1 MRTIV
6 VCLSIFFILL
16 EGALGVPY
24 TGYSYP
30 AGMQK
35 GASCRVIMGG
45 QELGGIKKIH
55 MDNPGIKLISVTRV
69 PNFPPN
75 IPKSQ
80 REYLSRWFENIN
92 KGDKSVPARD
102 PEVADFELWKSNDWW
117 DKLNELNDMEF
128 RIVENEFYSPK
139 KNPLESSPSIAQRI
153 IIDFEVDVSV
163 PSGCYELRL
172 EGQTGVSAPRKFY
185 IDEASHVE
193 ERGMVPPYRQDT
205 EYPLVSGFPRILDGQ
220 IMPGETDVF
229 LMILEKGKTYS
240 FDLKGY
246 ELQSYIGDAVPGH
259 FQPVMTLADDKGKEV
274 AFADDAGADPD
285 PRMVVTPAESGEY
298 VLMIRDNLYRGR
310 SDFVYRVEAREGG
323 LDATPRPSP
332 FGQGTKE
339 VPAERCASQALD
351 LTELP
356 VVLVGTVAKAGGKSQ
371 LKVKAKAGQRLT
383 LDVAAERCGSALD
396 SVLIVKTEK
405 GKVLAEND
413 DVQPVCNVGLS
424 MRNTDSCLSVEFPK
438 TATYLVEISD
448 RCGGGGKEYGYRM
461 NIREQKPQF
470 RVYTGVSTLAIRE
483 APVPLK
489 FYVERLEGFTGD
501 VFLFS
506 EEVEFKGEARI
517 PADKTE
523 ISCPVFAKK
532 KGKSNLTK
540 IKFTASASAEKTA
553 TPESSKSVDS
563 IVVIPA
569 DEYMQAFAYTHLLP
583 TRDFYL
589 FFQNPRKPDAGKKGK
604 NESKKEKKV
613 SKDTSV
619 QNQPASSAKKPL

>member
-6 VCLSIFFILL
+6 VCLSIFFLL
-16 EGALGVPY
+16 MEGAWGVPY

-30 AGMQK
+30 AGMKK
-35 GASCRVIMGG
+35 GTSCRVIIGG
-45 QELGGIKKIH
+45 QELRGIRKIH
-55 MDNPGIKLISVTRV
+55 IDNPGIKLISVVRV
-69 PNFPPN
+69 PNFTPN

-102 PEVADFELWKSNDWW
+102 PEVADFELWKANEWW

-128 RIVENEFYSPK
+128 RIVETEFYSPK

-153 IIDFEVDVSV
+153 IIDLEAEESV
-163 PSGCYELRL
+163 PSGCYEFRL

-185 IDEASHVE
+185 IDDASHVE
-193 ERGMVPPYRQDT
+193 ERGMLPPYGQNT

-220 IMPGETDVF
+220 IMPGETDIFRV
-229 LMILEKGKTYS
+229 ILEKGKTYS

-246 ELQSYIGDAVPGH
+246 ELQPYIGDAVPGH
-259 FQPVMTLADDKGKEV
+259 FQPVMTLTDDKGKEV

-285 PRMVVTPAESGEY
+285 PRMVVTPVESGEY

-323 LDATPRPSP
+323 ADPTPRPSP
-332 FGQGTKE
+332 FAEGTKE
-339 VPAERCASQALD
+339 VPAERYASQALD
-351 LTELP
+351 VTELP
-356 VVLVGTVAKAGGKSQ
+356 VVVVGTVAKAGGKSQ
-371 LKVKAKAGQRLT
+371 LRIKAKAGQRLT
-383 LDVAAERCGSALD
+383 LDVAAARCGSALD
-396 SVLIVKTEK
+396 SVLTVKTEK
-405 GKVLAEND
+405 GAILAEND
-413 DVQPVCNVGLS
+413 DVLSVCNVGLS

-438 TATYLVEISD
+438 TATYLVEITD

-470 RVYTGVSTLAIRE
+470 RGYTGVSTLSMGN

-506 EEVEFKGEARI
+506 EDVEFKGEACI
-517 PADKTE
+517 PTGKTE

-532 KGKSNLTK
+532 KGKSNLMK
-540 IKFTASASAEKTA
+540 IKFTASASAEKIVA
-553 TPESSKSVDS
+553 SESGKGVDS
-563 IVVIPA
+563 LAVIPA
-569 DEYMQAFAYTHLLP
+569 DEYMQAFAYTHLMP
-583 TRDFYL
+583 TQDFYL
-589 FFQNPRKPDAGKKGK
+589 FFQNPRKPGAGKKGK
-604 NESKKEKKV
+604 NESKG
-613 SKDTSV
+613 TSS
-619 QNQPASSAKKPL
+619 QNQSTSSTKKPL

>member
-1 MRTIV
+1 M
-6 VCLSIFFILL
+6 
-16 EGALGVPY
+16 GVPY

-35 GASCRVIMGG
+35 GTSCRVIIGG
-45 QELGGIKKIH
+45 QELRGIRKIH
-55 MDNPGIKLISVTRV
+55 IDNPGIKLISVTRV
-69 PNFPPN
+69 PNFTPN

-80 REYLSRWFENIN
+80 REYLSRWFECIN

-102 PEVADFELWKSNDWW
+102 PEVTDFELWRANEWW
-117 DKLNELNDMEF
+117 DKLNELNEMEF
-128 RIVENEFYSPK
+128 RIVESEFYSPK

-153 IIDFEVDVSV
+153 IIDLEVDESV
-163 PSGCYELRL
+163 PSGCYEFRL

-185 IDEASHVE
+185 IDDASHVE
-193 ERGMVPPYRQDT
+193 ERGMVPPYRQNT
-205 EYPLVSGFPRILDGQ
+205 AYPLVSGFSKVLDGQ

-229 LMILEKGKTYS
+229 RMTLEKGKTYA

-246 ELQSYIGDAVPGH
+246 ELQPYIGDAVPGH

-310 SDFVYRVEAREGG
+310 SDFVYRVEAREWGSG
-323 LDATPRPSP
+323 SEPCPSP
-332 FGQGTKE
+332 FAAATKE
-339 VPAERCASQALD
+339 VPAERYASQALD
-351 LTELP
+351 VTESP
-356 VVLVGTVAKAGGKSQ
+356 VVVVGVVAKAGGKSQ
-371 LKVKAKAGQRLT
+371 LRIKAKAGQRLT
-383 LDVAAERCGSALD
+383 LDVAAGRCGSALD
-396 SVLIVKTEK
+396 SVLTLKTEK
-405 GKVLAEND
+405 GKVIAEND
-413 DVQPVCNVGLS
+413 DAKPVCNVGLS

-438 TATYLVEISD
+438 TATYLVEITD
-448 RCGGGGKEYGYRM
+448 RCAGGGKEYGYRM

-470 RVYTGVSTLAIRE
+470 RVYTGVSTLSMGNT
-483 APVPLK
+483 PVPLK
-489 FYVERLEGFTGD
+489 FYVERQEGFTGD
-501 VFLFS
+501 VLLSS

-517 PADKTE
+517 PSDKTE

-532 KGKSNLTK
+532 KGKSNLMK
-540 IKFTASASAEKTA
+540 IKFTASASEEKSVA
-553 TPESSKSVDS
+553 TESGKGVDS
-563 IVVIPA
+563 IAVIPA

-604 NESKKEKKV
+604 NGSKKEEKV
-613 SKDTSV
+613 SKDTFV
-619 QNQPASSAKKPL
+619 PNQPASSTKKPL